1 MSNMKFTLNFKGVGE
16 LLKSDEMTS
25 VLEGYARSIS
35 ARAGDDY
42 EARIMPTRVIVRPKN
57 EKGEKDNADN
67 NTLLK
72 SMR

>member
-1 MSNMKFTLNFKGVGE
+1 MNNMKFVLDRKGVGE

-42 EARIMPTRVIVRPKN
+42 EAKVMPTRVIVRPKN
-57 EKGEKDNADN
+57 ENGEKDNSEN